1 MKKAK
6 KKFNIF
12 NILLILVFVVL
23 LLYSLSFIL
32 LIAWGFLT
40 SLKSVIDFTDLGN
53 VLGLPD
59 PNLSKNE
66 LKFSNYLL
74 VLNSFKFNVAD
85 KSYYSSIFG
94 LVSKPKVETNF
105 LLLIWNSAAYAVG
118 GSLIHTMTTATV
130 AFICA
135 KYRFKYTEVIYTTA
149 LIVMMIPIV
158 GAYPSELKLLQDLGL
173 YNSYLGMWLQKMTFT
188 GLYFFVFYAFFRGIP
203 DSFIEA
209 AEVDGASQFTIYLT
223 IIMPLAIKIL
233 STVMLLSFIDYWNNY
248 QVALLY
254 HPSYPTLAYGVFS
267 MSTQTL
273 NPNVQKGAW
282 DTPQKVAACMMLALP
297 LIALFVIFR
306 NKILGDV
313 SMGGLKE

>member
-1 MKKAK
+1 MKKQT
-6 KKFNIF
+6 KKFSIF
-12 NILLILVFVVL
+12 NLLLIAVFVVL
-23 LLYSLSFIL
+23 LIYSLSFIVL
-32 LIAWGFLT
+32 LAWGFMT

-59 PNLSKNE
+59 STLSKNE
-66 LKFSNYLL
+66 IRFSNYLL
-74 VLNSFKFNVAD
+74 VFDSFRFDVAD

-94 LVSKPKVETNF
+94 MVSKPKVETNF
-105 LLLIWNSAAYAVG
+105 LYLIWNSAAYAVV
-118 GSLIHTMTTATV
+118 GSLVHTMTTATV

-188 GLYFFVFYAFFRGIP
+188 GLYFFVFYAFFRGLP
-203 DSFIEA
+203 DSYIEA

-223 IIMPLAIKIL
+223 IIIPLAIKIL

-254 HPSYPTLAYGVFS
+254 HPSYPTRAYGVFS
-267 MSTQTL
+267 MSTQSL
-273 NPNVQKGAW
+273 NSNVEKGAW
-282 DTPQKVAACMMLALP
+282 DTPQKVAACMILALP
-297 LIALFVIFR
+297 LITLFVIFR

>member
-1 MKKAK
+1 MKNKQ
-6 KKFNIF
+6 KKFSIF
-12 NILLILVFVVL
+12 NLLLIVVFAIL
-23 LLYSLSFIL
+23 LLYSLTFIL
-32 LIAWGFLT
+32 LISWGFLT

-59 PNLSKNE
+59 INFSKNE
-66 LKFSNYLL
+66 IRFSNYLL
-74 VLNSFKFNVAD
+74 VFDSFRFDVAD

-94 LVSKPKVETNF
+94 LVPKPKVETNF
-105 LLLIWNSAAYAVG
+105 LYLIWNSAAYAVI

-173 YNSYLGMWLQKMTFT
+173 YNSYFGMWMQKMTFT
-188 GLYFFVFYAFFRGIP
+188 GLYFFVFYAFFKGIP

-209 AEVDGASQFTIYLT
+209 AEVDGAPQFTIYLT
-223 IIMPLAIKIL
+223 IIIPLAIKII
-233 STVMLLSFIDYWNNY
+233 STVMLLTFIDYWNNY

-267 MSTQTL
+267 MSTQSL
-273 NPNVQKGAW
+273 NVNVQKGAW
-282 DTPQKVAACMMLALP
+282 DTPQKVAACMILALP
-297 LIALFVIFR
+297 LITLFIIFR

>member
-59 PNLSKNE
+59 SNLSKNE

-297 LIALFVIFR
+297 LITLFIIFR

>member
-1 MKKAK
+1 MKKTK
-6 KKFNIF
+6 KKFSIF
-12 NILLILVFVVL
+12 NVLLILVFVVL

-32 LIAWGFLT
+32 LISWGFLT

-66 LKFSNYLL
+66 LKFSNYSL
-74 VLNSFKFNVAD
+74 VLNSFKFPVGD
-85 KSYYSSIFG
+85 KSFYSSIFG
-94 LVSKPKVETNF
+94 LISKPKFETNF
-105 LLLIWNSAAYAVG
+105 LHLIWNSAAYAVG

-203 DSFIEA
+203 DSYIEA
-209 AEVDGASQFTIYLT
+209 AEVDGAPQFTIYLT

-254 HPSYPTLAYGVFS
+254 HPSYPTLANGVFS

-297 LIALFVIFR
+297 LITLFIIFR

>member
-1 MKKAK
+1 MKKTK
-6 KKFNIF
+6 KKFSIF
-12 NILLILVFVVL
+12 NVLLILVFVVL

-32 LIAWGFLT
+32 LISWGFLT

-66 LKFSNYLL
+66 LKFSNYSL
-74 VLNSFKFNVAD
+74 VLNSFKFPVGD
-85 KSYYSSIFG
+85 KSFYSSIFG
-94 LVSKPKVETNF
+94 LISKPKFETNF
-105 LLLIWNSAAYAVG
+105 LHLIWNSAAYAVG

-203 DSFIEA
+203 DSYIEA
-209 AEVDGASQFTIYLT
+209 AEVDGAPQFTIYLT

-273 NPNVQKGAW
+273 NSNVEKGAW

-297 LIALFVIFR
+297 LITLFIIFR

>member
-12 NILLILVFVVL
+12 NILLVLVFVVL

-66 LKFSNYLL
+66 LKFSNYSL

-85 KSYYSSIFG
+85 KSYYSTIFG

-118 GSLIHTMTTATV
+118 GSLIHTLTTATV

-297 LIALFVIFR
+297 LITLFIIFR

>member
-1 MKKAK
+1 MKKTK

-59 PNLSKNE
+59 SNLSKNE

-173 YNSYLGMWLQKMTFT
+173 YNSYLGMWIQKMTFT

-297 LIALFVIFR
+297 LITLFVIFR

>member
-6 KKFNIF
+6 KKFSIF
-12 NILLILVFVVL
+12 NILLILVFAVL

-32 LIAWGFLT
+32 LISWGFLT

-59 PNLSKNE
+59 PSLSKNE
-66 LKFSNYLL
+66 LKFSNYSL

-297 LIALFVIFR
+297 LITLFIIFR